1 MDVFQ
6 SIVLGIIQGI
16 TEFIPISSSG
26 HLDLIPRLL
35 NWENP
40 STVFILFLHLGTL
53 LALLYYYRKLIAKYL
68 KVVFKFLRR
77 NQKLKVKEKKDL
89 DAMKNVLIAVMPALF
104 IGIIFEKVISGFYDN
119 TEDIK
124 TIGLVILIPLILIGI
139 IFLFEDRIFKKNK
152 LQIDELRGYKALIVG
167 LAQAMAFIRG
177 VSRSGITL
185 LAGQVVGLKRVSAA
199 EFSFL
204 MSIPVL
210 TATSIYSIFK
220 LLKLQSNE
228 IQNELGLALVGA
240 FAAFVSGLIAVKFLL
255 RFLQSNSL
263 KIFGIYRIVFGVIIL
278 LIILV

>member
-124 TIGLVILIPLILIGI
+124 TIGLVILIPLILIGT

>member
-1 MDVFQ
+1 
-6 SIVLGIIQGI
+6 
-16 TEFIPISSSG
+16 
-26 HLDLIPRLL
+26 
-35 NWENP
+35 
-40 STVFILFLHLGTL
+40 
-53 LALLYYYRKLIAKYL
+53 KYL

-139 IFLFEDRIFKKNK
+139 ISLFEDRIFKKNK